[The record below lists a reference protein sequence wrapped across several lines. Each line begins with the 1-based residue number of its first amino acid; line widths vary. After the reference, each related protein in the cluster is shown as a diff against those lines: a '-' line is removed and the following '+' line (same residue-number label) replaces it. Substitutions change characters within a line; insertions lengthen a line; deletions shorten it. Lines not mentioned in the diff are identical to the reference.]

1 MTAELGLQVLGDL
14 EVRRGG
20 QVLSL
25 PPSRKTRGLLA
36 YLALD
41 PRGHRR
47 EQLCELLWQIPD
59 DPRGALRWSLSKI
72 RKLVDHED
80 RPRIHADRETVRFD
94 TSDVAIDLCRLEQ
107 LVGGDLAQAP
117 LETLEVAARDY
128 RGGFLAGLEL
138 SDQSEFH
145 TWCLGQ
151 RERAQR
157 LQVELLR
164 CLAERLQDSPE
175 RALGYAEDL
184 VGLLP
189 YDESAR
195 ARLVTLLREQ
205 GRRSEAE
212 QHYRLGLQKMQEI
225 GDAGSGLLLRAWR
238 GAPSVAAPAERA
250 PPAAESA
257 SMATAH
263 DLVGRD
269 AEIDLL
275 NELLEELPVA
285 TRPSLLLI
293 RGNPGMGKSALLQ
306 FAARAARGRGYGI
319 LKASAFESEQV
330 RPFAVWN
337 DALRRAL
344 PDNPASRLLS
354 GGEPVTRDQA
364 FAALNDLLCAQ
375 AGKRPVVIL
384 FDDVQW
390 CDESSVSAL
399 HYVLR
404 VSPRQP
410 FLLVAAARE
419 LELRDN
425 PPVQAAVRD
434 LRQNR
439 LLQEIRLQPLSAGQL
454 CQLIERE
461 YPEVDAVRL
470 SEQCAGNPLLARE
483 LARAVASGGSGDSLA
498 EMVHD
503 RMLRLEPETAEVL
516 HWAAVLSPRISL
528 NSLVQVT
535 GQPRELVER
544 AVEAAEGQGILH
556 PGPRGFRFAHDLVAL
571 GVYQLL
577 SPARQKVMHRRVAEL
592 LEKEAATDLSL
603 AADLAHHATRSGDPA
618 LAVRGLV
625 SAARLCLRFYA
636 NDDALELY
644 RRGREAVESLAQR
657 DRVCLTLELCD
668 VQLSAAPLEDW
679 RAAAAS
685 YVELAE
691 QALDCGALSH
701 ARLGY
706 QMAAYVRWL
715 NGEWSEAR
723 RDSLQAERVARSGS
737 EEAHILGMAE
747 AAKCLVLL
755 ERDLTQADALA
766 MEAGALA
773 RRAGVQC
780 PALPTALGLLRY
792 YEGRMDDAVDR
803 LEEARTLSKARG
815 DRLSEYLASEYL
827 AVVEIERSDYAAA
840 LARCENLLE
849 IGTRLR
855 EGSEYPFACALQAL
869 SRYGLEGD
877 DAGLDSAIDAVRAAD
892 AKQRLTFLLNR
903 AAALDRACA
912 RSGAALARA
921 TEALQLAEL
930 MERPSEIL
938 LARITLEQLR
948 RDGHGGEQAGEPA
961 ETFNAGEAAPWVRE
975 RAAALFPVERRKSH
989 DRRRS

>member
-1 MTAELGLQVLGDL
+1 MTADLSLRVLGDL
-14 EVRRGG
+14 KVKRGG
-20 QVLSL
+20 VALAL

-41 PRGHRR
+41 PRNHRR
-47 EQLCELLWQIPD
+47 EQLCELLWEIPD

-72 RKLVDHED
+72 RKLVDDED
-80 RPRIHADRETVRFD
+80 RPRIHADRSTVGFD
-94 TSDVAIDLCRLEQ
+94 TSDVAIDLCQLEQ
-107 LVGGDLAQAP
+107 LVSGNLAAVP
-117 LETLEVAARDY
+117 TDSLEAGSEAFQ
-128 RGGFLAGLEL
+128 GGFLAGLEL
-138 SDQSEFH
+138 PDQSEFH
-145 TWCLGQ
+145 TWCIGQ

-157 LQVELLR
+157 LQVELLG
-164 CLAERLQDSPE
+164 CLAERLLDDPP
-175 RALGYAEDL
+175 RALVHVERL
-184 VGLLP
+184 VGLSP
-189 YDESAR
+189 YDEPAR
-195 ARLVTLLREQ
+195 ARLVSLLREQ
-205 GRRSEAE
+205 GRKPEAE
-212 QHYRLGLQKMQEI
+212 QHYRLGLQKLQEV
-225 GDAGSGLLLRAWR
+225 GDPGSGLLQKAWR
-238 GAPSVAAPAERA
+238 GASQGAGQARPAE
-250 PPAAESA
+250 PAAQSSPA
-257 SMATAH
+257 AAAAH

-269 AEIDLL
+269 DEIGLL
-275 NELLEELPVA
+275 TSLVEQLPVA

-293 RGNPGMGKSALLQ
+293 RGNPGLGKSALLQ
-306 FAARAARGRGYGI
+306 LTARIARAKGYGI

-354 GGEPVTRDQA
+354 GGEPITRDQA
-364 FAALNDLLCAQ
+364 FAALNDLLCEEV
-375 AGKRPVVIL
+375 GKRPVVIL

-404 VSPRQP
+404 VSARQP

-419 LELRDN
+419 TELRDN
-425 PPVQAAVRD
+425 AAVQAAVRD

-439 LLQEIRLQPLSAGQL
+439 LLQEVRLQPLSAELL
-454 CQLIERE
+454 CELIERE
-461 YPEVDAVRL
+461 CPGVDAARL

-483 LARAVASGGSGDSLA
+483 LARAVAEGGSGESLA

-503 RMLRLEPETAEVL
+503 RMSRLEPGVAEVL

-528 NSLVQVT
+528 NTLVQVT
-535 GQPRELVER
+535 GQERELVER

-571 GVYQLL
+571 GVYQQL
-577 SPARQKVMHRRVAEL
+577 SPARQQVMHRRVAEL
-592 LEKEAATDLSL
+592 LEEEAATDLSL

-644 RRGREAVESLAQR
+644 RKGQELVAVLDPC

-668 VQLSAAPLEDW
+668 VRMSAAPLEDW
-679 RAAAAS
+679 RAAVEE
-685 YVELAE
+685 YVALAE

-706 QMAAYVRWL
+706 QMASYVRWMH
-715 NGEWSEAR
+715 GQWSDAR
-723 RDSLQAERVARSGS
+723 RDSLQAERVARAGS

-755 ERDLTQADALA
+755 ERDLPQADAMA

-780 PALPTALGLLRY
+780 QALPTALGLLRY
-792 YEGRMDDAVDR
+792 YEGRMEDAVDH
-803 LEEARTLSKARG
+803 LEEARTLCKARG
-815 DRLSEYLASEYL
+815 DRLNEYMASEYL
-827 AVVEIERSDYAAA
+827 AVVEVERGDYAAA
-840 LARCENLLE
+840 LDRCQTLLE

-855 EGSEYPFACALQAL
+855 EGSEYPFACAMQAL

-877 DAGLDSAIDAVRAAD
+877 DGELEAAIAAVRTAD

-903 AAALDRACA
+903 AAALDIQHGRHEQ
-912 RSGAALARA
+912 ALARA
-921 TEALQLAEL
+921 SEALELARL

-938 LARITLEQLR
+938 LARVALEQLR
-948 RDGHGGEQAGEPA
+948 RGSEDTEPA
-961 ETFNAGEAAPWVRE
+961 EPGEFDEGAAAPWARE
-975 RAAALFPVERRKSH
+975 RAATLFPRERRKTH